1 MRIRPEKK
9 YDANAIR
16 KVHYYAFNDHPY
28 TLKEDYKLIDLLREK
43 NALVASLVAEE
54 PPLGIIG
61 HLTISPIQINEE
73 KTNWFYLG
81 PIGVLPE
88 EQRKGVGKQLVKEAI
103 RTMAALGAEGLV
115 SRGDPKFFT
124 QVGFRNDSR
133 LIFSKIQPEHS
144 VLLPL
149 SSNVPEGIITLD
161 PVFSREL

>member
-1 MRIRPEKK
+1 MRIRPEKE
-9 YDANAIR
+9 YDVNGIR
-16 KVHYYAFNDHPY
+16 EVHYYAFNDHPY
-28 TLKEDYKLIDLLREK
+28 TLKEDYKLVDLLRKK

-61 HLTISPIQINEE
+61 HLTLSPIQINDEN
-73 KTNWFYLG
+73 TNWFYLG

-88 EQRKGVGKQLVKEAI
+88 EQRKGVGKLLIKKAI
-103 RTMAALGAEGLV
+103 RTVTALGADGLV

-133 LIFSKIQPEHS
+133 LRFNNIQPEYS

-149 SSNVPEGIITLD
+149 SSTVPEGIITLD
-161 PVFSREL
+161 PIFSVEI